1 VKNFDEFG
9 PLFWEHKFLIADI
22 SDTSCRITTKF
33 GMVMGLNLVYFDSG
47 VRRCHVVTCI
57 GLSLMHL
64 FIPVF

>member
-33 GMVMGLNLVYFDSG
+33 GMVMGLANGHFFPEFG
-47 VRRCHVVTCI
+47 V
-57 GLSLMHL
+57 L
-64 FIPVF
+64 